1 MHPDEKR
8 RIERNVLRKQWDAI
22 IPEFL
27 PGDYQFDI
35 WLNRYS
41 YIACEY
47 GVEYTAVVAKK
58 KRDAG
63 TPMDAD
69 YLLRYA
75 SACMRNRDLDIKEND
90 ARRARKV
97 QNGVR

>member
-41 YIACEY
+41 YIACEA
-47 GVEYTAVVAKK
+47 GIERTVILADK
-58 KRDAG
+58 KRNAG

-75 SACMRNRDLDIKEND
+75 SACMRHKHLEILDND
-90 ARRARKV
+90 ARRARQV